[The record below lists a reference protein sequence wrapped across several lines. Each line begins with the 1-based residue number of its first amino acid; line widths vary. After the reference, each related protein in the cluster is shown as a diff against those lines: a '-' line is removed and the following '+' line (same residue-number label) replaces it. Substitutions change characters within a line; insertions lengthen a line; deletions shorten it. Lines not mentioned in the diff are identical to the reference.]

1 MKNARA
7 SFMINNNILTYRRL
21 RILSLDSFVGSLFGV
36 DSFSLFF
43 LRARNFSFEP
53 LRLCFRA
60 LVDLGLVNNG
70 FCGYL

>member
-7 SFMINNNILTYRRL
+7 SFMINNNILTYWRL
-21 RILSLDSFVGSLFGV
+21 RILSLDAFVGSLSV
-36 DSFSLFF
+36 WILFLCF

-53 LRLCFRA
+53 SRLRFRA
-60 LVDLGLVNNG
+60 LVDLSLVNNG